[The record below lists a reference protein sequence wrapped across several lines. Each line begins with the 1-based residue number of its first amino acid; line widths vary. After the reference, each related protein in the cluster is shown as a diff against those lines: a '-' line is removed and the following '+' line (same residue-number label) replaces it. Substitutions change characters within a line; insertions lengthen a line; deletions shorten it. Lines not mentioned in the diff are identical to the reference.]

1 MVLHSE
7 MTMFA
12 DDTVF
17 YSSGS
22 SKEEVE
28 HKSNKDLFS
37 SMTINLT
44 LDNIQKQPPE
54 VFCKKGILINFASF
68 TGKHLCHSLF
78 FNKVAGLRS
87 ATLLKKRLWHRCFPV
102 NVAKF
107 LRTPFLQST
116 SRRMLLTK
124 IDKTEE
130 MLFRT
135 SRKLAKCDTLNLSD
149 SDLKINYATR
159 YKCLGTYVDQTVQL
173 NDYFE
178 KNIQGNV
185 FSSPSPVQLHSNL
198 TKAAL
203 SV

>member
-1 MVLHSE
+1 M
-7 MTMFA
+7 
-12 DDTVF
+12 
-17 YSSGS
+17 
-22 SKEEVE
+22 
-28 HKSNKDLFS
+28 
-37 SMTINLT
+37 
-44 LDNIQKQPPE
+44 
-54 VFCKKGILINFASF
+54 FCKKVILINFASF

-87 ATLLKKRLWHRCFPV
+87 LTLLKKRLWHRCFPV

-107 LRTPFLQST
+107 LKTPFLQNT
-116 SRRMLLTK
+116 SRRLLLTK

-159 YKCLGTYVDQTVQL
+159 YKCLGTYVDQTVHL

-185 FSSPSPVQLHSNL
+185 FSSPSPVQTSFKSDKSSFIRLANHDCSVVFIKFYCGLNFTRTRMKKL
-198 TKAAL
+198 DSLQRRAFNIINNYCSTKVL
-203 SV
+203 RFTL